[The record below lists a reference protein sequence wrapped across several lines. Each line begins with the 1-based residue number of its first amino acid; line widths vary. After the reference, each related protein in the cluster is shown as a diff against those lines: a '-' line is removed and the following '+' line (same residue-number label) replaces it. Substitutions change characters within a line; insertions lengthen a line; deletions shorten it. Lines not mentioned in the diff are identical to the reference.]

1 MGRNRKLWLKADLP
15 ESMSASCCAS
25 CDRSV
30 RGSCD
35 SGISNCVH
43 CDVSCSEAAVE
54 KSFVGGDSRC
64 RPSVGSRVLGMFMGF
79 AVTELVVGLGVV
91 DLEVGLVVGIGV

>member
-1 MGRNRKLWLKADLP
+1 MGGNRKLWLKADLP

-35 SGISNCVH
+35 SGISNCVR
-43 CDVSCSEAAVE
+43 CDVSCSEAVAE
-54 KSFVGGDSRC
+54 KSFVGGDVYVVRC
-64 RPSVGSRVLGMFMGF
+64 DGVGARLWCCRFRGWPGSGHCGINRTINRPL
-79 AVTELVVGLGVV
+79 
-91 DLEVGLVVGIGV
+91 

>member
-15 ESMSASCCAS
+15 ESVSASCCAS

-30 RGSCD
+30 RGRCD
-35 SGISNCVH
+35 SGISNCVR
-43 CDVSCSEAAVE
+43 CNVSCSEAAAE
-54 KSFVGGDSRC
+54 SRSLVGIRVAG
-64 RPSVGSRVLGMFMGF
+64 PAVGSHVLGMFMGF

-91 DLEVGLVVGIGV
+91 DLEVGLAGCQ